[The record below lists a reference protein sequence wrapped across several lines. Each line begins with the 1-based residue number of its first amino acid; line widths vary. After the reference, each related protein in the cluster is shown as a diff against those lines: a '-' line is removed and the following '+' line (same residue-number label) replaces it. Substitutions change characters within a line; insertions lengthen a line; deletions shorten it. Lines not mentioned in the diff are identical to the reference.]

1 MAVVRSDNINISGLD
16 SVPTV
21 MPSSA
26 NNGADL
32 KFIRGHVGILAADVD
47 TNQFRMAR
55 LPSNAVIR
63 SITVLCDAITGG
75 TDYDLGIAYPTSKGG
90 AVIDANC
97 LMDGQTLATASK
109 VLDGFAAVAIENRS
123 KAFWELAG
131 LTEDP
136 AINLD
141 IILTAN
147 TIGTVD
153 GDVVIE
159 IEYTMK

>member
-1 MAVVRSDNINISGLD
+1 MAFVRSDSINITGLD
-16 SVPTV
+16 SVPPV

-32 KFIRGHVGILAADVD
+32 KFVRGHVGILAADVD

-75 TDYDLGIAYPTSKGG
+75 TDYDLGIAYPTNKGG
-90 AVIDANC
+90 AVIDADN

-109 VLDGFAAVAIENRS
+109 VIDGFAAVAIENRY
-123 KAFWELAG
+123 KALWELAG
-131 LTEDP
+131 LAADP
-136 AINLD
+136 AHNLD
-141 IILTAN
+141 IVLTAN
-147 TIGTVD
+147 TVGTAD

-159 IEYTMK
+159 IQYTMK